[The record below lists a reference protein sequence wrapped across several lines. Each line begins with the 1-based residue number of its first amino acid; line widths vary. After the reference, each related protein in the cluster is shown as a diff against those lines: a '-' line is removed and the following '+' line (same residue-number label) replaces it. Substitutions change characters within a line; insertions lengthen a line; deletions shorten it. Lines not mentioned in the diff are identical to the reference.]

1 MAANVDNAKRIFSE
15 IFPVTRLLCLTLTLP
30 DFISVY
36 DEKDPTA
43 ATDDVR
49 QMAANSVQEGL
60 HRLRRNR
67 RTSTSLD
74 GIRIGIP
81 QVSCQLFYVLRLNI
95 KQEYFPSE
103 LSPAILSPIRR
114 AISSLK
120 SQGATIVPVTLPSTS
135 YALSAYYVL
144 ASAEA
149 SSNLA
154 RYDGIQYG
162 LCWHHLLAHRLTH
175 GSRNSRRTTSRS

>member
-1 MAANVDNAKRIFSE
+1 MASNYI
-15 IFPVTRLLCLTLTLP
+15 
-30 DFISVY
+30 
-36 DEKDPTA
+36 
-43 ATDDVR
+43 
-49 QMAANSVQEGL
+49 QEGL
-60 HRLRRNR
+60 HRLRKNTQ
-67 RTSTSLD
+67 TSTRLD

-81 QVSCQLFYVLRLNI
+81 QVGCHLFYVLKLNI
-95 KQEYFPSE
+95 QQEYFPSE
-103 LSPAILSPIRR
+103 LSPTILGPIRR

-162 LCWHHLLAHRLTH
+162 LCWHHLLVHELTH
-175 GSRNSRRTTSRS
+175 IPRNSRRTTSRS

>member
-1 MAANVDNAKRIFSE
+1 MAANVVDAKRIFSE
-15 IFPVTRLLCLTLTLP
+15 IFPVTRLLCLPLTIP

-43 ATDDVR
+43 APDDVR
-49 QMAANSVQEGL
+49 QMAANSVQERL

-81 QVSCQLFYVLRLNI
+81 QVGCQLFYVLTLNI

-103 LSPAILSPIRR
+103 LSPAILGPIRR

-162 LCWHHLLAHRLTH
+162 LCWHHLLVHELTPIP
-175 GSRNSRRTTSRS
+175 RNSRRTASRS

>member
-1 MAANVDNAKRIFSE
+1 MAS
-15 IFPVTRLLCLTLTLP
+15 
-30 DFISVY
+30 
-36 DEKDPTA
+36 
-43 ATDDVR
+43 
-49 QMAANSVQEGL
+49 NSVQEGL
-60 HRLRRNR
+60 HQLRRKT
-67 RTSTSLD
+67 RTGTSLD

-81 QVSCQLFYVLRLNI
+81 QVGRHLFNVLKLNI

-103 LSPAILSPIRR
+103 LSPTILGPVRR
-114 AISSLK
+114 AILSLK

-162 LCWHHLLAHRLTH
+162 LCWHHLLAHELTH
-175 GSRNSRRTTSRS
+175 SSRKSRRTTSRS